1 MDYEL
6 NLPFVPTPCDVRGPC
21 AYLDHESASLTLRAE
36 LSVEQLD
43 ALIVALCNA
52 SAKLLGQ
59 WCDGLLV
66 L

>member
-1 MDYEL
+1 MDYSL

-21 AYLDHESASLTLRAE
+21 ASLDHDSASLTLRAE

-43 ALIVALCNA
+43 ALIVALQRQRE
-52 SAKLLGQ
+52 LLGQ
-59 WCDGLLV
+59 WRDGLLV

>member
-6 NLPFVPTPCDVRGPC
+6 SLPFVPTPCDVRGPC

-43 ALIVALCNA
+43 ALIVALQRQRE
-52 SAKLLGQ
+52 LLGQ